1 MTKLTEFIE
10 SGILELYAAGQ
21 ASVQEVSEVE
31 FMLNAYPEV
40 RSELNE
46 INIAIEKYALH
57 QAITPDP
64 TVKPFLLATVDYIER
79 LEQGEALSE
88 PPLLHKASKMSDYA
102 EWIDRKDLQLDKP
115 VQDIKAHI
123 IANTS
128 AALTAFVWLKDGAPP
143 EIHKDVHENFL
154 ILEGTCDITIGD
166 VVHSLVPGDLL
177 SIPLHISHFV
187 KVTSDIPCKI
197 ILQRIAA

>member
-64 TVKPFLLATVDYIER
+64 TVKPFLLATIDYIER

-88 PPLLHKASKMSDYA
+88 P
-102 EWIDRKDLQLDKP
+102 
-115 VQDIKAHI
+115 
-123 IANTS
+123 
-128 AALTAFVWLKDGAPP
+128 
-143 EIHKDVHENFL
+143 
-154 ILEGTCDITIGD
+154 
-166 VVHSLVPGDLL
+166 
-177 SIPLHISHFV
+177 
-187 KVTSDIPCKI
+187 
-197 ILQRIAA
+197 